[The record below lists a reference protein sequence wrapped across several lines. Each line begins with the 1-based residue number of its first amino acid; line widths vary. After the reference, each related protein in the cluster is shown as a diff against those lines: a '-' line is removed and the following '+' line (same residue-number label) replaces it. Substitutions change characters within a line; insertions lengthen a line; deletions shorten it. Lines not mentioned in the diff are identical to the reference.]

1 MRSEI
6 SKLLFS
12 KINSPI
18 EMKKSYPTA
27 ELPFS
32 YRNKPLSGN
41 TINGLGISEKQQAT
55 QIFHGSGARELEW
68 RLLESFFALINPF
81 RVYWLNLVNRW
92 MLRRADG
99 PIANERQSI
108 DNPAAMAAEIK
119 SRAIKLGAGTVGIT
133 AMTERALYRGGELR
147 YPTAIVVLMPMD
159 SAEMAYVTTDR
170 AGAETMRAYMEISRT
185 VIALSESIRAMGWR
199 ARAYCEG
206 ADILHIPLAID
217 AGLGQLGKHGSLIC
231 KEFGS
236 SMRIATVLTDLPLAL
251 DQPVDIAVDDLCL
264 GCRRC
269 TLDCPVDA
277 ITDSKQM
284 VRGDEKWYVDF
295 DKCAPYFTATVG
307 CGICIEVCPW
317 TKPGRG
323 PGLSAK
329 LLSKRNKTVARSL
342 AD

>member
-1 MRSEI
+1 
-6 SKLLFS
+6 
-12 KINSPI
+12 
-18 EMKKSYPTA
+18 MKKDFPSPEVA
-27 ELPFS
+27 FG
-32 YRNKPLSGN
+32 YREQPLSGN
-41 TINGLGISEKQQAT
+41 VINGLGVNKPVRAT
-55 QIFHGSGARELEW
+55 QIFHGSGARVLEW
-68 RLLESFFALINPF
+68 RKLELFFALINPL

-99 PIANERQSI
+99 TIARKQQSVP
-108 DNPAAMAAEIK
+108 DTTLMSATIK
-119 SRAIKLGAGTVGIT
+119 QLARDLGAGACGIT
-133 AMTERALYRGGELR
+133 RVTEKALYQGVEVN

-159 SAEMAYVTTDR
+159 HAEMAHVTSNR

-185 VIALSESIRAMGWR
+185 VIQLAEHIRSLGWR

-206 ADILHIPLAID
+206 ADLLHIPLAID

-236 SMRIATVLTDLPLAL
+236 SMRIATVLTDLPLAP
-251 DQPVDIAVDDLCL
+251 DAPEDIAVDDLCL

-277 ITDSKQM
+277 ISDSKQM
-284 VRGDEKWYVDF
+284 VRGVEKWYVDF
-295 DKCAPYFTATVG
+295 DRCAPYFTATVG

-323 PGLSAK
+323 PTLSAK
-329 LLSKRNKTVARSL
+329 LLSKRKAP
-342 AD
+342 